1 MTFTILELLI
11 YYLKGDQVNQKRLR
25 LMVGSVIHATRTA
38 EFEDGPR
45 IWNQPEARKRLH
57 MACTKLIINDII
69 DIRKG
74 RLVFS
79 RVEESRTSQ
88 ILHE

>member
-1 MTFTILELLI
+1 MAFTILELLI

-45 IWNQPEARKRLH
+45 IWNQ
-57 MACTKLIINDII
+57 ACTKLIINDII

-74 RLVFS
+74 RPVFS